1 MEILLRGGITGRG
14 GPINLL
20 DFIDVIERKLGKK
33 AIRHYLDMQ
42 PGDVTQT
49 FADSSLLE
57 SLTGYKP
64 RTSLEQGVSEFV
76 DWYRSYHGTK

>member
-20 DFIDVIERKLGKK
+20 DFIDVTERKLGKK

-49 FADSSLLE
+49 FAELIAA
-57 SLTGYKP
+57 
-64 RTSLEQGVSEFV
+64 
-76 DWYRSYHGTK
+76 